1 MSVYFPVTLAASLL
15 TTHPCCQA
23 PRKSRACDFFGP
35 DYKSYTLANL
45 FRKVSYNHSLPGR
58 I

>member
-15 TTHPCCQA
+15 TTHHAVRLPG
-23 PRKSRACDFFGP
+23 SLGLVTFFGP